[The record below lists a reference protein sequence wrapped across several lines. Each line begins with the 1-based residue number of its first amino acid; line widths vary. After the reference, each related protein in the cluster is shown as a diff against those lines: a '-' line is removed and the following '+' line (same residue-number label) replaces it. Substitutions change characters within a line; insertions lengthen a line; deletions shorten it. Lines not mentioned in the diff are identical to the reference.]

1 MKKIGQCLR
10 EKSTHRFRTKSFS
23 LNDKKG
29 EKHSFIYFTK
39 PFYLL
44 RIYMYH
50 SSTFILSL
58 PFSLCLCLY
67 LWPLSLRK
75 AVLRTQSVWMNWNVK
90 SAVMKRKS
98 IFYFHII
105 NPTAFIKLLN
115 VWKKRTWT
123 CRSISS
129 WDNHF

>member
-58 PFSLCLCLY
+58 SLFFSLSLSVSLASVSQESCVAYTICLNELECQIDDSNETQIYFL
-67 LWPLSLRK
+67 LSYH
-75 AVLRTQSVWMNWNVK
+75 K
-90 SAVMKRKS
+90 SNC
-98 IFYFHII
+98 FY
-105 NPTAFIKLLN
+105 
-115 VWKKRTWT
+115 
-123 CRSISS
+123 
-129 WDNHF
+129 